1 MSRDHAQET
10 EVMAKSK
17 SRKSR
22 IEPNA
27 KPAAAPSAI
36 NMRGL
41 KCPLPTL
48 KTRKLLSK
56 MASGEVL
63 VIECTD
69 PLTTI
74 DIPNLV
80 RETGDKIEGSTKSG
94 RVLTFR
100 IRKS

>member
-1 MSRDHAQET
+1 MGE
-10 EVMAKSK
+10 SK
-17 SRKSR
+17 V
-22 IEPNA
+22 
-27 KPAAAPSAI
+27 

-41 KCPLPTL
+41 KCPLPAL

-56 MASGEVL
+56 MAAGDVL
-63 VIECTD
+63 EIECTD

-74 DIPNLV
+74 DIPNLI
-80 RETGDKIEGSTKSG
+80 RETGDTIENTAKKG

>member
-1 MSRDHAQET
+1 MT
-10 EVMAKSK
+10 ESKAKK
-17 SRKSR
+17 
-22 IEPNA
+22 
-27 KPAAAPSAI
+27 AAAKAPAKDVAV

-56 MASGEVL
+56 MAAGELL

-69 PLTTI
+69 PLALI
-74 DIPNLV
+74 DIPNLM
-80 RETGDKIEGSTKSG
+80 RETGDTIEASGKKG

>member
-1 MSRDHAQET
+1 
-10 EVMAKSK
+10 MAESK
-17 SRKSR
+17 
-22 IEPNA
+22 
-27 KPAAAPSAI
+27 I

-56 MASGEVL
+56 MTAGELL

-69 PLTTI
+69 PLTSI
-74 DIPNLV
+74 DIPNLI
-80 RETGDKIEGSTKSG
+80 RETGDSIEAADKKG
-94 RVLTFR
+94 RVLTFS

>member
-1 MSRDHAQET
+1 
-10 EVMAKSK
+10 MAKSTVQK
-17 SRKSR
+17 PLR
-22 IEPNA
+22 
-27 KPAAAPSAI
+27 KPARKPDAEPPVSGPPAV

-56 MASGEVL
+56 MAAGEVL
-63 VIECTD
+63 IIECTD

-80 RETGDKIEGSTKSG
+80 RETGDRIEDSSKNG

>member
-1 MSRDHAQET
+1 
-10 EVMAKSK
+10 MAESK
-17 SRKSR
+17 ARK
-22 IEPNA
+22 PKT
-27 KPAAAPSAI
+27 KPAAAPPAV

-56 MASGEVL
+56 MTAGELL

-69 PLTTI
+69 PLTSI
-74 DIPNLV
+74 DIPNLI
-80 RETGDKIEGSTKSG
+80 RETGDSIEASGKKG

-100 IRKS
+100 IRKA